1 MRNPFFF
8 LALWCSMVSFSQELE
23 YYTLK
28 DIGIEPIYGIKKPI
42 STVKSVSIDS
52 TFIFASDTLSL
63 PVFDDFST
71 NKFQVFQGVFNAPG
85 NTQQTFYRL
94 INPITNLPVANGLSF
109 TNQATF
115 RRTYDI
121 STETTTDVTFPAFN
135 VTENNLAQY
144 PPVGTPISLYP
155 PYYIYD
161 TVGVQDQSDT
171 IWMSNPAYFQDSA
184 IVFFQTIQDTSQH
197 ALRIKP

>member
-1 MRNPFFF
+1 
-8 LALWCSMVSFSQELE
+8 MVSFSQELE

-85 NTQQTFYRL
+85 NTQ
-94 INPITNLPVANGLSF
+94 
-109 TNQATF
+109 
-115 RRTYDI
+115 
-121 STETTTDVTFPAFN
+121 
-135 VTENNLAQY
+135 
-144 PPVGTPISLYP
+144 
-155 PYYIYD
+155 
-161 TVGVQDQSDT
+161 
-171 IWMSNPAYFQDSA
+171 
-184 IVFFQTIQDTSQH
+184 
-197 ALRIKP
+197 